1 MSCPNFFKTN
11 ASKFYVLDCRTFWK
25 DDEQLDQYE
34 EGCEVY
40 DDTEDEI
47 ECIQENAMSNG
58 PKSGYYNRW
67 QLPGADKYRGRD
79 SVALLQKIQKLDLSP
94 ACGMDITIE
103 IQYNCG
109 HYEAGC
115 LDWSIS
121 ACDENG
127 CSFDGEY
134 APEDVEGLVRDALDY
149 VSWRESYWNP
159 GLIKMQA
166 KNIAQK
172 VRRAVEKAMEE
183 AEDFCR
189 QNCTGVYEL
198 AYMFSNGEAGYNK
211 VA

>member
-1 MSCPNFFKTN
+1 MKQAFLHKVCDALTAAAVAGFRALIWAEKAVFF
-11 ASKFYVLDCRTFWK
+11 RT
-25 DDEQLDQYE
+25 
-34 EGCEVY
+34 G
-40 DDTEDEI
+40 
-47 ECIQENAMSNG
+47 
-58 PKSGYYNRW
+58 R
-67 QLPGADKYRGRD
+67 RG
-79 SVALLQKIQKLDLSP
+79 
-94 ACGMDITIE
+94 
-103 IQYNCG
+103 
-109 HYEAGC
+109 
-115 LDWSIS
+115 
-121 ACDENG
+121 
-127 CSFDGEY
+127 
-134 APEDVEGLVRDALDY
+134 RDALDY

>member
-1 MSCPNFFKTN
+1 MAILEK
-11 ASKFYVLDCRTFWK
+11 V
-25 DDEQLDQYE
+25 
-34 EGCEVY
+34 EGL
-40 DDTEDEI
+40 
-47 ECIQENAMSNG
+47 N
-58 PKSGYYNRW
+58 
-67 QLPGADKYRGRD
+67 
-79 SVALLQKIQKLDLSP
+79 LSP
-94 ACGMDITIE
+94 ACGMDLTIE
-103 IQYNCG
+103 IQYNVG
-109 HYEAGC
+109 RYEAGC
-115 LDWSIS
+115 LDWSIY

-149 VSWRESYWNP
+149 VGWRESYWNP